1 MRSRTP
7 LILALL
13 LGLAT
18 SLVPGESALT
28 VLSWVGLRPSRPA
41 MAAAALVQT
50 VLRVEG
56 MRCDT

>member
-18 SLVPGESALT
+18 SLLPGESALT
-28 VLSWVGLRPSRPA
+28 VLSRVGPRSSRPA
-41 MAAAALVQT
+41 MAAPALAQT

-56 MRCDT
+56 MRCGT